1 MTSARVHRLSTGET
15 RPLDAGGRRER
26 AATRVVPAR
35 QPNHKTA
42 SPMAQRTTAMV
53 TSDSVVK
60 RLSVPLDRPVKASP
74 TTGKTGTPQPAS
86 VHGPV
91 VSPSTLVTAPAMPA
105 RRAAVEGTPQAS
117 PSRRLYAQSAK

>member
-1 MTSARVHRLSTGET
+1 MTTARVHRLSTGET
-15 RPLDAGGRRER
+15 LDTRGTPDL

-60 RLSVPLDRPVKASP
+60 RLSVTLDSPVKASP

-91 VSPSTLVTAPAMPA
+91 VSPSTLVAAPAMPA
-105 RRAAVEGTPQAS
+105 
-117 PSRRLYAQSAK
+117 